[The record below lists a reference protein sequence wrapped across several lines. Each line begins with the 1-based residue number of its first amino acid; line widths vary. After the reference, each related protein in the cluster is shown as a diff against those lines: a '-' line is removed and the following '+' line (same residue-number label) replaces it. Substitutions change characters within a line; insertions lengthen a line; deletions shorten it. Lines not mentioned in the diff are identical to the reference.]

1 MSKKQRQ
8 TLDAIF
14 TKPDRANIL
23 WDDIED
29 LFIGLGAKVSY
40 GSGSIVRVILSDVVA
55 VFHRPHPQKET
66 YKSAERRVRRYLIEA
81 GIGPDAEV

>member
-1 MSKKQRQ
+1 VSKKHRQ
-8 TLDAIF
+8 TIDAIF
-14 TKPDRANIL
+14 AKPDRANIL

-40 GSGSIVRVILSDVVA
+40 GSGSMVRVILNDVVA

-66 YKSAERRVRRYLIEA
+66 FKSALRRVRRYLIEA
-81 GIGPDAEV
+81 GVGPDAEV